1 MLGDCRESGCVV
13 ALLGQQVE
21 VIELRR
27 GGELCVEPD
36 DARAAIGKQPVSE
49 WAILNHVGVCRVH
62 LLPIKGAPRFRIY
75 QRVEYRNFKRYLPDF
90 ALSRVASLS

>member
-27 GGELCVEPD
+27 GRKLFVEPD

-49 WAILNHVGVCRVH
+49 WAILNHVVACRVH
-62 LLPIKGAPRFRIY
+62 LLPVKGGSRFRIY
-75 QRVEYRNFKRYLPDF
+75 QLQSYLMPIT
-90 ALSRVASLS
+90 SQ